1 MILIYYDRID
11 VPEVNSINSM
21 LIRQANQ
28 NNTIF
33 ATIGIC

>member
-1 MILIYYDRID
+1 MILIYYDRIE

-33 ATIGIC
+33 STIGIF